1 MRIHVPSPRRVPA
14 QAPADDAGLGQ
25 TLADLL
31 DSPYV
36 AAPLKVLVVVVAA
49 LIVTRVARLVI
60 RRFIRRLARRSLLLP
75 LSQGGLW
82 RTRDR
87 RGDSEGGAEV
97 EQRRRQRI
105 DAASRMISHLAS
117 VVIWIIATIVT
128 FHLLRIEAAFFL
140 SSAGF
145 LGAAIAIG
153 GQHKVNDYLTGLSV
167 HFEDRYGVGD
177 EIRVEVGWADPVQGV
192 VDHIGL
198 FSTRL
203 RDERST
209 LHFPN
214 SALVN
219 LRNLSQEAAV
229 STIRL
234 HVPDAATADD
244 AKSLLRGLAG
254 TDGLTDVIF
263 VGDLQSSEP
272 STGEVDVEVRTSRAL
287 GDHTKR
293 RLAKRTEE
301 LLDRP

>member
-1 MRIHVPSPRRVPA
+1 MSDRIARVV
-14 QAPADDAGLGQ
+14 
-25 TLADLL
+25 
-31 DSPYV
+31 DSPFG
-36 AAPLKVLVVVVAA
+36 APVVVLTVFVAA
-49 LIVTRVARLVI
+49 LLIARI
-60 RRFIRRLARRSLLLP
+60 ADFFIHRFIRRLARRSLLVP
-75 LSQGGLW
+75 LGQGGLW
-82 RTRDR
+82 RTRER
-87 RGDSEGGAEV
+87 RGDTDGSVDV

-105 DAASRMISHLAS
+105 DAASRMVSHIAS
-117 VVIWIIATIVT
+117 VVIWIVATIVT
-128 FHLLRIEAAFFL
+128 FHVLKVEAAFFL

-177 EIRVEVGWADPVQGV
+177 EIQVEVGWGEPVTAV
-192 VDHIGL
+192 VDHVGL

-203 RDERST
+203 RDARST

-214 SALVN
+214 STLAN

-234 HVPDAATADD
+234 SVPNDTSPDE

-263 VGDLQSSEP
+263 VGDLETSEP
-272 STGEVDVEVRTSRAL
+272 STGEVEVEVRTARTLDDRSKARL
-287 GDHTKR
+287 ER
-293 RLAKRTEE
+293 RTQAM
-301 LLDRP
+301 LDRP

>member
-1 MRIHVPSPRRVPA
+1 MSDRIARVV
-14 QAPADDAGLGQ
+14 
-25 TLADLL
+25 
-31 DSPYV
+31 DSPFGV
-36 AAPLKVLVVVVAA
+36 PVVMLTVFVAA
-49 LIVTRVARLVI
+49 LLTARIAHFVI
-60 RRFIRRLARRSLLLP
+60 HRFIRRLARRSLLVP
-75 LSQGGLW
+75 LGQGGLW
-82 RTRDR
+82 RTRER
-87 RGDSEGGAEV
+87 RGDTDGSVDV

-105 DAASRMISHLAS
+105 DAASRMVSHIAS
-117 VVIWIIATIVT
+117 VVIWIVATIVT
-128 FHLLRIEAAFFL
+128 FQVLEIEAAFFL

-177 EIRVEVGWADPVQGV
+177 EIQVEVGWGEPVTAV
-192 VDHIGL
+192 VDHVGL

-203 RDERST
+203 RDVRST

-214 SALVN
+214 SALAN

-234 HVPDAATADD
+234 SVPDDTSPDE

-263 VGDLQSSEP
+263 VGDLETSEP
-272 STGEVDVEVRTSRAL
+272 STGEVEVEVRTARTLDDRSKA
-287 GDHTKR
+287 
-293 RLAKRTEE
+293 RLEHRTQAM
-301 LLDRP
+301 LDRP

>member
-1 MRIHVPSPRRVPA
+1 MSPIVSSTFRVPA
-14 QAPADDAGLGQ
+14 QDPVDDAGPAQ

-36 AAPLKVLVVVVAA
+36 AAPLKVLAVVVVA
-49 LIVTRVARLVI
+49 LVVTRIARLFI
-60 RRFIRRLARRSLLLP
+60 RRFIRRLARRSSLLP

-87 RGDSEGGAEV
+87 RGEAAEGAEV

-117 VVIWIIATIVT
+117 VVIWIVATIVT
-128 FHLLRIEAAFFL
+128 FHLLAIEAAFFL

-177 EIRVEVGWADPVQGV
+177 EIRVEVGWSEPVQGI
-192 VDHIGL
+192 VDHVGL

-203 RDERST
+203 RDARST

-234 HVPDAATADD
+234 HVPDASSADD

-263 VGDLQSSEP
+263 VGDLQATEP
-272 STGEVDVEVRTSRAL
+272 STGEVDVEVRTARVL
-287 GDHTKR
+287 GDQAKQ
-293 RLAKRTEE
+293 RLARRTEE

>member
-1 MRIHVPSPRRVPA
+1 MSFNVTPPSRLPA
-14 QAPADDAGLGQ
+14 QVPVDDAGPAQ

-31 DSPYV
+31 DSPYL
-36 AAPLKVLVVVVAA
+36 AAPLKVLAVFVVALA
-49 LIVTRVARLVI
+49 ATRLARLFI
-60 RRFIRRLARRSLLLP
+60 RRFIRRLARRSSLLP

-87 RGDSEGGAEV
+87 RGEAEEGAEV

-117 VVIWIIATIVT
+117 VVIWIVATIVT
-128 FHLLRIEAAFFL
+128 FHLLNIEAAFFL

-153 GQHKVNDYLTGLSV
+153 GQHKVNDYLTGLNV

-177 EIRVEVGWADPVQGV
+177 EIRVEIGWSEPVQGI
-192 VDHIGL
+192 VDHVGL

-203 RDERST
+203 RDTRST

-234 HVPDAATADD
+234 HVPDASSADD

-263 VGDLQSSEP
+263 VGDLNTTEP
-272 STGEVDVEVRTSRAL
+272 STGEVDVEVRTTRAL
-287 GDHTKR
+287 GDQAKR
-293 RLAKRTEE
+293 RLVKRTEE